1 MKTLLY
7 FLDMPHTRP
16 RHLESLVI
24 KTLRFSP
31 ITGIFGHRQVGKT
44 TLASSLSSKYVS
56 LDLVEELSHSTA
68 NPTGFLAKHQ
78 SNPLTID
85 ECQLSPPLFP
95 AMKEWVRLHKSPG
108 QFLLTGSVR
117 FSSRKAI
124 RESLTGRIVAWDL
137 LPMDWAEQYEQSL
150 SDVIPKLLRSK
161 SLKVDLK
168 SNPTFKE
175 SCYKR
180 YLQVGGFPGIF
191 GIRDPAIRAQRFE
204 TQLNTILER
213 DLKLLIQTQL
223 DYKTLRRFLQVL
235 ASLSGKPFEISELS
249 KLSRISLPTLRRL
262 VAAAES
268 LFLIRFIPSEG
279 AYSKPVLFFEDVG
292 EKNHLL
298 QAPNDETNFL
308 SFLYQ
313 NLRTQIHYRPEL
325 KIELFSYRAKSGEC
339 VPLCFRSD
347 DRVLGIIPTLQ
358 TESLA
363 SSHKDALHFIKK
375 YPGAKVLLIGL
386 KSCDQLL
393 SESIRH
399 LGVEYVL

>member
-1 MKTLLY
+1 MLH
-7 FLDMPHTRP
+7 FVDMPHTRP

-44 TLASSLSSKYVS
+44 TLASSLSGKYVS
-56 LDLVEELSHSTA
+56 LDLVDELSHSTA
-68 NPTGFLAKHQ
+68 NPTSFLAEHK

-95 AMKEWVRLHKSPG
+95 AMKEWVRVHKGPG

-137 LPMDWAEQYEQSL
+137 LPMDWAEQYEQPL
-150 SDVIPKLLRSK
+150 SDVVPRLLRSR

-168 SNPTFKE
+168 SNPTFNE
-175 SCYKR
+175 SSYRR

-204 TQLNTILER
+204 TQINTILER
-213 DLKLLIQTQL
+213 DLKLLIQTPL
-223 DYKTLRRFLQVL
+223 DYKALRRFLQSL
-235 ASLSGKPFEISELS
+235 ASMSGRPFEISELS

-262 VAAAES
+262 VSAAES

-279 AYSKPVLFFEDVG
+279 AYSKPIMFFEDLG
-292 EKNHLL
+292 ERNHLV
-298 QAPNDETNFL
+298 QVPTDEVNFL

-325 KIELFSYRAKSGEC
+325 KIELFSYMAKSGES
-339 VPLCFRSD
+339 VPLCFRFN

-358 TESLA
+358 NATLSV
-363 SSHKDALHFIKK
+363 SHKDALHFIKK
-375 YPGAKVLLIGL
+375 YPTAKVLLLSL
-386 KSCDQLL
+386 KSHDQLL
-393 SESIRH
+393 SPSIRH
-399 LGVEYVL
+399 LGVEYLL